1 MALLPDT
8 RHSLIMRLAESDG
21 QTAWLEFSK
30 LYEQAIY
37 RFARSRALQPADAEE
52 VVQEVLMAV
61 HRVAPSWN
69 NTGRTGGF
77 RTWLVT
83 TMHRL
88 CLATLRKRQRALGND
103 NGSIESGSLENVA
116 AKLDSD
122 SDDERDWR
130 DWAFCWAAGEV
141 QQEILPQTWRA
152 FWLTSVV
159 NEPAD
164 EVAKQLNMSIGSVYA
179 AKCRTIARIRERI
192 STLEKQS

>member
-1 MALLPDT
+1 MMALLPDT

-37 RFARSRALQPADAEE
+37 RFARSRSLQPADAEE
-52 VVQEVLMAV
+52 VVQEVMLAV
-61 HRVAPSWN
+61 HRVAPTWN
-69 NTGRTGGF
+69 NTGHAGGF

-83 TMHRL
+83 AMHRI
-88 CLATLRKRQRALGND
+88 CLATLRKRQRAIGVGD
-103 NGSIESGSLENVA
+103 IAMDAVA
-116 AKLDSD
+116 SSTDFDEA
-122 SDDERDWR
+122 DERDWR

-141 QQEILPQTWRA
+141 QLEILPQTWRA
-152 FWLTSVV
+152 FWLTSVA
-159 NEPAD
+159 NEPPD

-192 STLEKQS
+192 STLENQS